1 MFDENPATASGPF
14 PLIVLAHDLGS
25 TPALYG
31 DLAAA
36 WAAAGFVV
44 AAPSFPLSDFYAP
57 GGPDGSDSIN
67 QPGDV
72 RAVIDRILE
81 LSDANDD
88 GILAGMI
95 DPSSIGMVG
104 HGVGAGTAA
113 VLFANP
119 CCLDE
124 RIDAL
129 IAMSLG
135 TNDYRDGAVAWP
147 QNRPLLVVYGD
158 ADLDGD
164 VEANATPKMLS
175 DDMFAAARA
184 PKGLLTLRNA
194 DRDSY
199 IVRSS
204 RAFAVTAATTTDFWR
219 IYLDGAPEVV
229 GANSG
234 DYVPDLATLT
244 FITE

>member
-36 WAAAGFVV
+36 WAGAGFVV
-44 AAPSFPLSDFYAP
+44 AAPSFPLSDSYAP

-81 LSDANDD
+81 LSDANDG

-95 DPSSIGMVG
+95 DSSSIGIVG
-104 HGVGAGTAA
+104 DGAGAGTAA
-113 VLFANP
+113 TMLANP

-124 RIDAL
+124 RIDAF
-129 IAMSLG
+129 IVMSLG
-135 TNDYRDGAVAWP
+135 TNEYMSGAVEWP
-147 QNRPLLVVYGD
+147 QNRPLLVVSGD
-158 ADLDGD
+158 AR
-164 VEANATPKMLS
+164 VASPETMS
-175 DDMFAAARA
+175 DEIFAEARA
-184 PKGLLTLRNA
+184 PKGLLTLRGA
-194 DRDSY
+194 DRNSY

-219 IYLDGAPEVV
+219 IYLDGASGEV
-229 GANSG
+229 GANPG
-234 DYVPDLATLT
+234 DYVPDVATLT

>member
-44 AAPSFPLSDFYAP
+44 AAPSFPLSDSYAP

-81 LSDANDD
+81 LSEANDG
-88 GILAGMI
+88 GILAGMV
-95 DPSSIGMVG
+95 DSSSIGMVG

-113 VLFANP
+113 ALFTNP
-119 CCLDE
+119 CCRDE
-124 RIDAL
+124 RIDAV

-135 TNDYRDGAVAWP
+135 T
-147 QNRPLLVVYGD
+147 
-158 ADLDGD
+158 
-164 VEANATPKMLS
+164 T
-175 DDMFAAARA
+175 
-184 PKGLLTLRNA
+184 
-194 DRDSY
+194 
-199 IVRSS
+199 
-204 RAFAVTAATTTDFWR
+204 
-219 IYLDGAPEVV
+219 
-229 GANSG
+229 
-234 DYVPDLATLT
+234 
-244 FITE
+244 